1 MIFFGMVGMVFGET
15 KKPNVMVFLVD
26 DMGVMDGPNCECR
39 FTRSAEPLV
48 DGDVLADQSANEQ
61 SYHRADE
68 HEGEGGEFQP

>member
-1 MIFFGMVGMVFGET
+1 
-15 KKPNVMVFLVD
+15 
-26 DMGVMDGPNCECR
+26 MDGPNCECR